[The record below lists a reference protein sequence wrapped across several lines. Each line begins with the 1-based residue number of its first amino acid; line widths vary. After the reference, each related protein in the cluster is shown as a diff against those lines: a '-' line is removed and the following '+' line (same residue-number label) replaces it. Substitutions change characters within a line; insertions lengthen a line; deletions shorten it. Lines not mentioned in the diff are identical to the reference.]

1 VIDVT
6 TAAEQREQN
15 SKSAQSARAIDG
27 MFQKKR
33 FFVMASTVW
42 RDFCDG
48 HHCCADWWT
57 YSQNRKS

>member
-42 RDFCDG
+42 LDFCDG